1 MRCSP
6 EVSFEGVEAYD
17 LRLICHPVAVRASV
31 DCAPGAQGEQWA
43 IGAVSVTRNMSG
55 FVKGFGC
62 RPVRDGSDTAV
73 GRRSKASRGGNRGTR
88 GRRRR

>member
-43 IGAVSVTRNMSG
+43 TGRVGDTKYVRVCEG
-55 FVKGFGC
+55 F
-62 RPVRDGSDTAV
+62 RMPARA
-73 GRRSKASRGGNRGTR
+73 RRF
-88 GRRRR
+88 